1 MLFQS
6 SPARGGGCNLR
17 CEPQQGTPQIVSILT
32 RPWGRVQR
40 RQSMLEQARQLR
52 VSILT
57 RPWGRVQPVSVSPCR
72 IHSALFQSSP
82 ARGGGCN
89 IVHLHQKAGWGC
101 FNPHPPVGAGAT
113 EKLERLL
120 SSESCCFNPHPPV
133 GAGATQGIQLLNRQY
148 TVSILTRPWGRVQQT
163 AASVLVDPEMFQS
176 SPARGGGCNAAN
188 QAAADAAECA
198 VSILT
203 RPWGRVQRE
212 TVAEAFNTT
221 LVSILTRPWGRVQRQ
236 RVTNNRV
243 YAIFVS
249 ILTRP
254 WGRVQRASIG
264 IASWRLCRFNPHP
277 PVGAG
282 ATYPNRCLA
291 PLTVVSILT
300 RPWGRVQLEAMQIET
315 QIQQLVSILTRPWG
329 RVQRTGRFPSSQA
342 SSGFNPHP
350 PVGAGATIVILCA
363 AFVCDRFN
371 PHPPVGAG
379 ATPPHNACSPQA
391 CAFQSSP
398 ARGGG
403 CNLRVRRRFGA
414 RYRGFNP
421 HPPVGAGA
429 TRLGERAGAVPQTQV
444 FQLSRCA
451 VPRSGRL
458 TAGHSP
464 TDTRY
469 AASRPW
475 AGCPL
480 APSSR

>member
-32 RPWGRVQR
+32 RPWGRVQ

-203 RPWGRVQRE
+203 RPWGRVQHKR
-212 TVAEAFNTT
+212 ACRGFRSSRD
-221 LVSILTRPWGRVQRQ
+221 VSILTRPWGRVQ
-236 RVTNNRV
+236 
-243 YAIFVS
+243 
-249 ILTRP
+249 P
-254 WGRVQRASIG
+254 QRA
-264 IASWRLCRFNPHP
+264 IAISSAGASFNPHP

-282 ATYPNRCLA
+282 ATRTA
-291 PLTVVSILT
+291 
-300 RPWGRVQLEAMQIET
+300 RPWAAA
-315 QIQQLVSILTRPWG
+315 P
-329 RVQRTGRFPSSQA
+329 A
-342 SSGFNPHP
+342 GFNPHP
-350 PVGAGATIVILCA
+350 PVGAGATCGASPNKARHRLFQSSPARGGGCSPRCSCCRMCRA
-363 AFVCDRFN
+363 ACFN

-379 ATPPHNACSPQA
+379 ATDGLRVRCKLVTP
-391 CAFQSSP
+391 FQSSP

-403 CNLRVRRRFGA
+403 CNAAWRT
-414 RYRGFNP
+414 RGSGSPNASV
-421 HPPVGAGA
+421 PVVKVCRAALWAANGWAFAYGHKVCSV
-429 TRLGERAGAVPQTQV
+429 TPLGG
-444 FQLSRCA
+444 L
-451 VPRSGRL
+451 
-458 TAGHSP
+458 P
-464 TDTRY
+464 TCTE
-469 AASRPW
+469 
-475 AGCPL
+475 
-480 APSSR
+480 